1 MGALEG
7 WPTGF
12 IETLLILKKRGILL
26 AIVSKN
32 NEQFIRSNWDRI
44 VQGQIALGDFAVH
57 KINFRSKAENLAE
70 ILSEVNLRPQ
80 NAVMID
86 DNPVER
92 AAVQAGLP
100 GVRVLGSHLYYLK
113 RVLLWSA
120 ETQQPLITTES
131 SRKTEM
137 VHAQLQRESVRK
149 KLSHEEFLQTLQ
161 LRVTLSVLRDTKDLH
176 VSRALELFNKTNQF
190 NTTWASAYLLGEFHQ
205 HFAAGHEL
213 YVVQAEDRFT
223 QYGLI
228 GAAWVQENCIAH
240 VVMSCRALGLGIE
253 DTLVA
258 CIGNRLVRHNA
269 AVMHGQL
276 RTTDANMAC
285 RQFYSRNGFTQLPN
299 KPALWSRSLAVPLVV
314 PKHVALTTSDAGGV
328 AISDLGLQPIGEA
341 VQFAGGVVG

>member
-1 MGALEG
+1 
-7 WPTGF
+7 
-12 IETLLILKKRGILL
+12 LKKRGILL

-32 NEQFIRSNWDRI
+32 DEQFIRSNWDRI
-44 VQGQIALGDFAVH
+44 VQGQIALTDFAAH

-70 ILSEVNLRPQ
+70 ILREVNLRPQ

-100 GVRVLGSHLYYLK
+100 GVRVLGRHLYYLK

-137 VHAQLQRESVRK
+137 VHAQLQRESARK
-149 KLSHEEFLQTLQ
+149 TLSHEEFLQTLQ
-161 LRVTLSVLRDTKDLH
+161 LCVSLSVLRDIKDLH

-190 NTTWASAYLLGEFHQ
+190 NTTGERYTLEQFHQ
-205 HFAAGHEL
+205 RFAAGHEL

-228 GAAWVQENCIAH
+228 GAAWVQENCVAH

-253 DTLVA
+253 DTLLA
-258 CIGNRLVRHNA
+258 CMGNRLAGQNA
-269 AVMHGQL
+269 TVMNAQL

-299 KPALWSRSLAVPLVV
+299 KPALWSRSLAMPLVV
-314 PKHVALTTSDAGGV
+314 PTHIALTVAGTGEV
-328 AISDLGLQPIGEA
+328 SISDLGLQPIGK
-341 VQFAGGVVG
+341 VIQFAGGVGT